1 MTPLIVTEKDNPWVY
16 QAFRSINLES
26 GKEKAF
32 DLAPSGYE
40 VPERHRAAVK
50 ISEGVLATLTNE
62 ERDAL
67 YTGGPAEVMKVVGDN
82 IGRRVLN
89 VLLNSFF
96 NSWESFEEKVTKS
109 TPPQERVP
117 SDVPPVLDI
126 ERKGLSNSFK
136 PVSKQDAVYRAVQEV
151 PHGVRLEISDVS
163 EAVIK
168 ETGQTDEVKVVSIV
182 SSSYIIGTFD
192 ALASM
197 YAALG
202 CPDREAA
209 VNAERFINT
218 AVAYRVAQIIP
229 PKEKH

>member
-1 MTPLIVTEKDNPWVY
+1 MTLIVTAKDSPWVY

-26 GKEKAF
+26 GKEQAF
-32 DLAPSGYE
+32 DNAPGGYD

-67 YTGGPAEVMKVVGDN
+67 YTGGPAEVMRVVGDN
-82 IGRRVLN
+82 VGRRVLN

-96 NSWESFEEKVTKS
+96 NNWENFSDKVTGS
-109 TPPQERVP
+109 TPPQEEVP
-117 SDVPPVLDI
+117 SDVAPVLDL

-136 PVSKQDAVYRAVQEV
+136 PVSKQDAVYQATVEV
-151 PHGVRLEISDVS
+151 PHGVRLEISDVAT
-163 EAVIK
+163 AVIK

-182 SSSYIIGTFD
+182 ASSYIIGVFD

-197 YAALG
+197 YSALG
-202 CPDREAA
+202 STNYEAA
-209 VNAERFINT
+209 VNAEKFINT
-218 AVAYRVAQIIP
+218 SVAYRVAQMIP

>member
-1 MTPLIVTEKDNPWVY
+1 MTLVVTEKGSPWVY

-26 GKEKAF
+26 GKEQAF
-32 DLAPSGYE
+32 DLAPAGYD

-50 ISEGVLATLTNE
+50 IAEAVLATLTSE

-96 NSWESFEEKVTKS
+96 NNWENFSDRVAGSKT
-109 TPPQERVP
+109 PQEQTP
-117 SDVPPVLDI
+117 SDVAPVLDL
-126 ERKGLSNSFK
+126 ERKGLSNTFK
-136 PVSKQDAVYRAVQEV
+136 PVSKQDAVYLATVEV
-151 PHGVRLEISDVS
+151 PHGVRLEISDVAT
-163 EAVIK
+163 AVIN

-182 SSSYIIGTFD
+182 SSSYIIGVFD

-197 YAALG
+197 YSALG
-202 CPDREAA
+202 CPNYEAA
-209 VNAERFINT
+209 QNAERFINT
-218 AVAYRVAQIIP
+218 SVAYRVAQMIP